1 MITILTWSADEGLKE
16 AWKPSDIPALLERP
30 GLVVWVDLSAPT
42 KDETAL
48 LRNVFGF
55 HPLAVEDC
63 ESRRQ
68 HPKIEDF
75 ADYVFLLTHG
85 VDPESQARE
94 FRTRRLALFIGRNYL
109 VTYHKERSRSCEH
122 TIEAIRR
129 NPRVISEGSDSVM
142 HQILDFQVDQYLAVL
157 ESFEK
162 HLNDVENRIFS
173 SAASGDV
180 LTEVLAFKRSL
191 MRLRRIAGHQRD
203 VLIRLVRRE
212 FPMID
217 EKSVYNLRDVQDHLV
232 RITDLADNYRDLIG
246 SALEAHLTLVSQRT
260 NEIMRVLTVVSTLFI
275 PLTFVV
281 GVYGMNFEHMPELR
295 WRYGYAAVW
304 VVMIAIAVGMY
315 VYFKRR
321 GIFGRFKD

>member
-1 MITILTWSADEGLKE
+1 VITILSWSADEGLKN
-16 AWKPSDIPALLERP
+16 AWKPSDIPALLERA
-30 GLVVWVDLSAPT
+30 GLVVWVDFSAPT
-42 KDETAL
+42 KEETAL
-48 LRNVFGF
+48 LTSVFRF

-85 VDPESQARE
+85 VDPESKARE
-94 FRTRRLALFIGRNYL
+94 FRTRRLAMFIGRNYL
-109 VTYHKERSRSCEH
+109 VTYHRERSRSCEH
-122 TIEAIRR
+122 TMETIRR
-129 NPRVISEGSDSVM
+129 NPRVIAEGSDSVM

-162 HLNDVENRIFS
+162 QLNEVEDRIFS
-173 SAASGDV
+173 GSSRDV
-180 LTEVLAFKRSL
+180 LTDVLAFKRSL

-217 EKSVYNLRDVQDHLV
+217 ERSVYNLRDVQDHLV
-232 RITDLADNYRDLIG
+232 RIADLADNYRDLIG
-246 SALEAHLTLVSQRT
+246 SALEAHLALVSQRT

-281 GVYGMNFEHMPELR
+281 GVYGMNFDHMPELR

-321 GIFGRFKD
+321 GIFGRPRG

>member
-1 MITILTWSADEGLKE
+1 VITILSWSADEGLKN
-16 AWKPSDIPALLERP
+16 AWKPSDIPALLERA
-30 GLVVWVDLSAPT
+30 GLVVWVDFSAPT
-42 KDETAL
+42 KEETAL
-48 LRNVFGF
+48 LTSVFRF
-55 HPLAVEDC
+55 HSLAVEDC

-94 FRTRRLALFIGRNYL
+94 FRTRRLAMFIGRNYL
-109 VTYHKERSRSCEH
+109 VTYHRERSRSCEH
-122 TIEAIRR
+122 TMETIRR
-129 NPRVISEGSDSVM
+129 NPRVIAEGSDSVM

-162 HLNDVENRIFS
+162 QLNEVEDRIFS
-173 SAASGDV
+173 GSSRDV
-180 LTEVLAFKRSL
+180 LTDVLAFKRSL

-217 EKSVYNLRDVQDHLV
+217 ERSVYNLRDVQDHLV
-232 RITDLADNYRDLIG
+232 RIADLADNYRDLIG
-246 SALEAHLTLVSQRT
+246 SALEAHLALVSQRT

-281 GVYGMNFEHMPELR
+281 GVYGMNFDHMPELR

-321 GIFGRFKD
+321 GIFGRPRG